1 MSAVNIFPT
10 LPSVPTVST
19 RRQRVLRARPV
30 PTQRC
35 SGGLR
40 KSIIRAPLCCA
51 SAQNSSSSVNLACNP
66 LTTSTPA
73 RNAAPICCR
82 NVVGSAPPAPTLAA
96 SWPGDDAMIQ
106 RYVETQTEQRTA
118 KLVAAI
124 GALGH
129 TAQVV
134 AEEGENAV
142 ADILA
147 ACRDRGADI
156 LIVGT
161 HGRGRFEGLLGSV
174 STKLSRSAGCSVL
187 LVR

>member
-1 MSAVNIFPT
+1 MKIIIAT
-10 LPSVPTVST
+10 D
-19 RRQRVLRARPV
+19 
-30 PTQRC
+30 
-35 SGGLR
+35 GGLNVEKTAELAVR
-40 KSIIRAPLCCA
+40 LVGDGSITVLTVVEVPRSL
-51 SAQNSSSSVNLACNP
+51 LADLRGAYGERP
-66 LTTSTPA
+66 PMSIDA
-73 RNAAPICCR
+73 DAEY
-82 NVVGSAPPAPTLAA
+82 VGSAPPAPTLAA